1 MGKGIMSRTVCVSVI
16 AGMLYFAATAGAQV
30 FPPRQPQ
37 PVPVP
42 MPVPGQPQIPTQ
54 VPPQSQ
60 PGQFGQPGAMPPM
73 PPVGGAP
80 GSLTKTLPFSSILGD
95 PTKSFIQIGNMRSPF
110 DTNFVLGR
118 GLAGRIALEKYTYEA
133 GNGQKAF
140 VHLTGVSNP
149 PNVTSEGT
157 ELRYQF
163 VVPSLQ
169 FKTYY
174 KEYTGEGDSALTDLV
189 AEKVLVDVF
198 VLPTIDQRGFPTFQ
212 AIRIAVT
219 GMVKEAEKCSHFF
232 DIIFSIN
239 VCKIAGEYF
248 KQIQP
253 ALENGIREVL
263 LQPQTRG
270 QFDQQVFQYVRAEL
284 LSQAGINP
292 MSPAQVQI
300 LHAEF
305 RGTDYVVSYAV
316 R

>member
-1 MGKGIMSRTVCVSVI
+1 MGIKIGTGLPGGLISL
-16 AGMLYFAATAGAQV
+16 ALAATLAQAQV

-37 PVPVP
+37 PAPAP
-42 MPVPGQPQIPTQ
+42 QTQPAP
-54 VPPQSQ
+54 
-60 PGQFGQPGAMPPM
+60 FGQAPAAPGMSAVPQ
-73 PPVGGAP
+73 GGGPP
-80 GSLTKTLPFSSILGD
+80 GSLTKVIPFAAIMGD
-95 PTKSFIQIGNMRSPF
+95 PTKAFVQIGNMRSPF
-110 DTNFVLGR
+110 DTNFMLGR
-118 GLAGRIALEKYTYEA
+118 GLAGRIALEKYTHEA
-133 GNGQKAF
+133 GNGQKSY

-149 PNVTSEGT
+149 PIVTPEGA

-163 VVPSLQ
+163 VIPSLQ

-174 KEYTGEGDSALTDLV
+174 KDYSGEGDSALADLV
-189 AEKVLVDVF
+189 AEKVLVDIF
-198 VLPTIDQRGFPTFQ
+198 VLPTLDQRGFPTFQ
-212 AIRIAVT
+212 SIRIAVT
-219 GMVKEAEKCSHFF
+219 GGVKEADKCTHFF
-232 DIIFSIN
+232 DIIFPVNI
-239 VCKIAGEYF
+239 CKVSAEYF

>member
-1 MGKGIMSRTVCVSVI
+1 MRTKQRSVVLSVMTGLAMI
-16 AGMLYFAATAGAQV
+16 ASLAGAQV

-37 PVPVP
+37 PVPAP
-42 MPVPGQPQIPTQ
+42 MPAPVQPQM
-54 VPPQSQ
+54 PPQTQPQ
-60 PGQFGQPGAMPPM
+60 PGQFGQPGAMP
-73 PPVGGAP
+73 GAP
-80 GSLTKTLPFSSILGD
+80 AAPQAGGPPGALTKSIPFAAILGD

-110 DTNFVLGR
+110 DTNFALGR
-118 GLAGRIALEKYTYEA
+118 ALAGRIALEKYTNES
-133 GNGQKAF
+133 GNGQKSF

-149 PNVTSEGT
+149 PIVTTEGA

-163 VVPSLQ
+163 VIPSLQ

-174 KEYTGEGDSALTDLV
+174 KDYSGEGDSALPDLV

-198 VLPTIDQRGFPTFQ
+198 LLPTLDQRGFPTFQ
-212 AIRIAVT
+212 SIRIAVT
-219 GMVKEAEKCSHFF
+219 GAVKEAEKCTFFF
-232 DIIFSIN
+232 DIIFPVN
-239 VCKIAGEYF
+239 VCKLSVEYF

-270 QFDQQVFQYVRAEL
+270 QFEQQVAQYIRADL

-292 MSPAQVQI
+292 MSPAQIQI

-305 RGTDYVVSYAV
+305 RGTDYVVSYLP